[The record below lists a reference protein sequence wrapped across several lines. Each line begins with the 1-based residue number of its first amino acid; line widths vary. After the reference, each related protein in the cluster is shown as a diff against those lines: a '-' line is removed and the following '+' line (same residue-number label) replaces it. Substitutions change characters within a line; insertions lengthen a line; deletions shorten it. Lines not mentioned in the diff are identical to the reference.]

1 MIVTL
6 NPCSPKYK
14 ECLLKKGGMGVA
26 LGSKG
31 VSRPGASE
39 ASDTRARDLCCI
51 FATPLYVVASDIPYV
66 ALLYYYNTTYARA
79 TYPQDINN

>member
-1 MIVTL
+1 M
-6 NPCSPKYK
+6 
-14 ECLLKKGGMGVA
+14 KKGGLPLVVC
-26 LGSKG
+26 GSRR
-31 VSRPGASE
+31 VRPGASV

-51 FATPLYVVASDIPYV
+51 YATLLYVVAGDIPYV